1 MKKSNLDK
9 VILKEKKF
17 LFTVQRIVR
26 QLIENHGDFENTCI
40 IGIQDRGG
48 FFADRII
55 GVLNKEIHDLKLEFG
70 KIDITFYRDDFRTS
84 SSPLSASKTEM
95 TFLVEGKKVILIDD
109 VLYTGRT
116 INAAL
121 SALQHY
127 GRPSRVELAVMVD
140 RRFNREL
147 PIKADY
153 VGTAIDAIDNAY
165 VDVKWKQID
174 GDDKIVLKQKNIN

>member
-1 MKKSNLDK
+1 MKESNLDK
-9 VILKEKKF
+9 IILKEKKF

-26 QLIENHGDFENTCI
+26 QLMENHGNFENTCI

-48 FFADRII
+48 FFADRIVDI
-55 GVLNKEIHDLKLEFG
+55 LKKEIPNLKLAFG

-84 SSPLSASKTEM
+84 SSPLSASKTEID
-95 TFLVEGKKVILIDD
+95 FLVEGKNVILIDD

-127 GRPSRVELAVMVD
+127 GRPRRVELAVMVD

-174 GDDKIVLKQKNIN
+174 GDDKIILKQKSIN

>member
-1 MKKSNLDK
+1 MKSQY
-9 VILKEKKF
+9 E
-17 LFTVQRIVR
+17 
-26 QLIENHGDFENTCI
+26 
-40 IGIQDRGG
+40 
-48 FFADRII
+48 
-55 GVLNKEIHDLKLEFG
+55 LKLEFG

-84 SSPLSASKTEM
+84 NSPLSASKTEID
-95 TFLVEGKKVILIDD
+95 FLVENKKVILIDD

-116 INAAL
+116 IQAAL

-153 VGTAIDAIDNAY
+153 TGTAIDAIDEAY
-165 VDVKWKQID
+165 VDVKWSHID
-174 GDDKIVLKQKNIN
+174 NDDKIVLRQKKID

>member
-1 MKKSNLDK
+1 MKDK
-9 VILKEKKF
+9 VILEKNKF

-26 QLIENHGDFENTCI
+26 QLIENHGDFSDTCI
-40 IGIQDRGG
+40 VGIQDRGG
-48 FFADRII
+48 YFADR
-55 GVLNKEIHDLKLEFG
+55 LHDSLKKEISELKLDFG

-84 SSPLSASKTEM
+84 NSPLSASKTEIN
-95 TFLVEGKKVILIDD
+95 FLVENKKVILVDD

-127 GRPSRVELAVMVD
+127 GRPKKVELAVMVD

-153 VGTAIDAIDNAY
+153 IGTAIDAIDDAY
-165 VDVKWKQID
+165 VDVKWKQVD
-174 GDDKIVLKQKNIN
+174 GEDEIILRK

>member
-1 MKKSNLDK
+1 MKESSLNKI
-9 VILKEKKF
+9 ILEKKKF
-17 LFTVQRIVR
+17 LFTIQRIVR
-26 QLIENHGDFENTCI
+26 QLIENHGDFDNTCL

-48 FFADRII
+48 FFADRIYESLKKDI
-55 GVLNKEIHDLKLEFG
+55 PELKLQFG

-84 SSPLSASKTEM
+84 SSPLSASKTEID
-95 TFLVEGKKVILIDD
+95 FLVEGKKVILFDD

-121 SALQHY
+121 AALQHY

-147 PIKADY
+147 PITADY
-153 VGTAIDAIDNAY
+153 IGTAIDAINDAY
-165 VDVKWKQID
+165 VDVKWKQVD
-174 GDDKIVLKQKNIN
+174 GDDRIILRQKKIN

>member
-1 MKKSNLDK
+1 MKDK
-9 VILKEKKF
+9 VILEKKKF

-26 QLIENHGDFENTCI
+26 QLIENHGDFNNTCI

-48 FFADRII
+48 FFADRIYDS
-55 GVLNKEIHDLKLEFG
+55 LKKEIPDFKLEFG
-70 KIDITFYRDDFRTS
+70 KIDITFYRDDFRTGN
-84 SSPLSASKTEM
+84 SPLSASKTEID
-95 TFLVEGKKVILIDD
+95 FLVENKKVILIDD
-109 VLYTGRT
+109 VLFTGRT

-153 VGTAIDAIDNAY
+153 IGTAIDAINDAY
-165 VDVKWKQID
+165 VDVNWKQVD
-174 GDDKIVLKQKNIN
+174 GEDKIILRQKNID